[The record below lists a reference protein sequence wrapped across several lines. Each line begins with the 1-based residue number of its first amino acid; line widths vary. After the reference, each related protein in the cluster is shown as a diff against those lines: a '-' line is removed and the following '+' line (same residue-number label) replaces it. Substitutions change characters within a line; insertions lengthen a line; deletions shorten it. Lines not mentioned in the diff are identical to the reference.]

1 MAAKTDRIEARLSPD
16 QRALIDHA
24 AALSGTSS
32 SAFVINAAV
41 DQADR
46 VLAEYA
52 TTATPTDYFDRL
64 LSVLDEPDV
73 VPNLAKAASRAQRGH
88 RIIER

>member
-1 MAAKTDRIEARLSPD
+1 MAAKTNRIEARLSPD
-16 QRALIDHA
+16 QRALIDHG

-46 VLAEYA
+46 VLTKYA

-64 LSVLDEPDV
+64 LSVLDEPD
-73 VPNLAKAASRAQRGH
+73 ASSDQ
-88 RIIER
+88 